1 MAQQKPKAR
10 IYVTS
15 DLTSGG
21 TVSPDSDQAHYL
33 SRVMRLVPGDGVVL
47 FNGRHGEWWGTV
59 QSIAKK
65 SCSLSLD
72 HQIRQQVDETDLW
85 LAYAPL
91 KKSRTDFL
99 IEKST
104 ELGASRLIA
113 VFTDHT
119 DTGRVNTDRLAQ
131 VATEAA
137 EQCERLTIPE
147 ICGPLSF
154 SELIATWPEDRLLL
168 IADETGGG
176 QPIAELAATLHK
188 PDTPKPVAVGLMIGP
203 EGGFSSSELDELKKL
218 PFSVFIGLGPRIL
231 RAETAAIAALACI
244 QSLIGDWHRLPRS
257 G

>member
-1 MAQQKPKAR
+1 MTQQKSKAR
-10 IYVTS
+10 IFVPC
-15 DLTSGG
+15 DLQPGD
-21 TVSPDSDQAHYL
+21 TVSPDGDQAHYL
-33 SRVMRLVPGDGVVL
+33 SRVMRLVPGDGVIL
-47 FNGRHGEWWGTV
+47 FNGRHGEWWATV

-65 SCSLSLD
+65 SCTLSLD
-72 HQIRQQVDETDLW
+72 HQMRQQIDEADVW

-99 IEKST
+99 IEKAT

-147 ICGPLSF
+147 VCGPLRLKD
-154 SELIATWPEDRLLL
+154 LIATWPENRLLL
-168 IADETGGG
+168 VADETGGG
-176 QPIAELAATLHK
+176 KSIAEVAESLRNPASHER
-188 PDTPKPVAVGLMIGP
+188 VAVGFLVGP